1 VTTILPFNRLL
12 LQNLKNVFG
21 YKTETVTPEKDKKKI
36 KGKKKEKE
44 APKNNDKKMTV
55 GETFSKFTP
64 FLKLYTS
71 NFTLVT
77 LSQFT

>member
-1 VTTILPFNRLL
+1 
-12 LQNLKNVFG
+12 LKNVFG
-21 YKTETVTPEKDKKKI
+21 YKTETVVTPEKDKKKS

-71 NFTLVT
+71 NFSHQVISVFSLH
-77 LSQFT
+77 